1 MSYTHRDCAVGRR
14 MDFGSIGAGEATSEL
29 ETYKVQE
36 VSFGVA
42 VSNLD
47 AQAAFQLEGRIGDH
61 WFVLSDTIINV
72 TPAAVPASDIASG
85 MLRYSNCASIEAI
98 RCRFASVG
106 GSDLDPS
113 ARVRAKGVP
122 IAE

>member
-47 AQAAFQLEGRIGDH
+47 GQAAFQLEGKIGESWSALVDSNILLDGDPEGH
-61 WFVLSDTIINV
+61 SGN
-72 TPAAVPASDIASG
+72 G
-85 MLRYSNCASIEAI
+85 MLVYSHCASLEAI
-98 RCRFASVG
+98 RCRFISATG
-106 GSDLDPS
+106 DLVPS
-113 ARVRAKGVP
+113 AVVLAKGVK